1 MYIRYTRA
9 ASAVLCILTTET
21 AVGADPIPNVTDTLD
36 TIEVQGETIMP
47 SETIVDTQQL
57 SPGRDTGDTL
67 RYLLGVSGSRM
78 GGHGIDPT
86 IRGLRQTQINVLLDG
101 AYVHGGCPNRMDPPT
116 SYAPVG
122 GYEEITVIR
131 GSKTLEYGGGG
142 PGGTILFDRVTERFD
157 AEEKVRGRFGA
168 GYRGYSDTQEYSA
181 DVAGGNESLFGR
193 FIGSYT
199 DAQNYEDGNGDEV
212 RSSFT
217 QPSGTVILGYTPS
230 DATRAEVS
238 YDKQKTLD
246 ALFPGAGMDSPESD
260 NETVRLKFDTRD
272 RGGFFARVKAEFYSS
287 EVDHVMDNYTF
298 RLNLGMKMRAPSTS
312 DTIGGRL
319 VTEIDSLV
327 GLWKVGVNV
336 QNNDRDAKRFND
348 TGPQPLLNSVLWP
361 GVEIDQTGVFAELT
375 HDLNERNRVIG
386 GLRYDRVESN
396 ASKADLDPPGM
407 LLSPNQL
414 YAIYYD
420 GAQAKKDT
428 DHNVGGLLRFEHDLT
443 NGAGTLYAGITRSV
457 RTPDATERFIAS
469 NSMTPSDRWVGNPY
483 LNPEKHHQI
492 ELGVMMRGER
502 WDAEGSLYY
511 NAVSDYIL
519 RDRFT
524 AGGNNATIYRNIDA
538 TLIGGEAS
546 VSYRFSYNWRT
557 ELGVAYVWAENDT
570 DDRPIAQTPPLEGSA
585 SIEYS
590 QDKLIAGASVRAATK
605 QTRVDLDSSTGIP
618 GQGLDVQKTPGWGVL
633 DLYTTYEV
641 NGSITLDIGVD
652 NVFDKAYAQH
662 LNRSNAF
669 DPTQVQVNE
678 PGRAAWIKFSA
689 EF

>member
-9 ASAVLCILTTET
+9 AWAVLCVLAAET
-21 AVGADPIPNVTDTLD
+21 AVDADPIPNVMDTLD
-36 TIEVQGETIMP
+36 TIEVQGKTITPAET
-47 SETIVDTQQL
+47 TVDTQQL

-67 RYLLGVSGSRM
+67 RDLLGVSGSRM

-86 IRGLRQTQINVLLDG
+86 IRGLSQTQINVLLDG

-116 SYAPVG
+116 SYAPAG
-122 GYEEITVIR
+122 RYEEITVIR
-131 GSKTLEYGGGG
+131 GTQTLEYGGGG
-142 PGGTILFDRVTERFD
+142 PGGTILFERVTDRFD
-157 AEEKVRGRFGA
+157 SDKKVRGRLDA
-168 GYRGYSDTQEYSA
+168 GYRGNSDTQDYSA
-181 DVAGGNESLFGR
+181 DIAVGNQSLFGR
-193 FIGSYT
+193 LIGSYT
-199 DAQNYEDGNGDEV
+199 DAENYEDGSGNEV
-212 RSSFT
+212 RSSFKERG
-217 QPSGTVILGYTPS
+217 GTVILGYTPS

-238 YDKQKTLD
+238 YDKQKTRD
-246 ALFPGAGMDSPESD
+246 ALFPGAGMDSPKSD

-272 RGGFFARVKAEFYSS
+272 LGGSFPRVKTEFYSS
-287 EVDHVMDNYTF
+287 EIDHVMDNYSL
-298 RLNLGMKMRAPSTS
+298 RPNRGMKLRAPSTS
-312 DTIGGRL
+312 DTMGGRL
-319 VTEIDSLV
+319 VTEIDSSV
-327 GLWKVGVNV
+327 GLWKVGIDV

-348 TGPQPLLNSVLWP
+348 TGPQPVLNSVLWP

-375 HDLNERNRVIG
+375 HNLNKRNRVIG
-386 GLRYDRVESN
+386 GLRYDHVKSD

-407 LLSPNQL
+407 LMSPNQL

-420 GAQAKKDT
+420 GAQARKDI
-428 DHNVGGLLRFEHDLT
+428 DHNVGGLLRFEHDLAD
-443 NGAGTLYAGITRSV
+443 GAATLYAGIARSV

-483 LNPEKHHQI
+483 LDPEKHHQI
-492 ELGVMMRGER
+492 ELGIMMHGER
-502 WDAEGSLYY
+502 WDTDGSVYY
-511 NAVSDYIL
+511 NDVSDYIL

-524 AGGNNATIYRNIDA
+524 ADVNNATIYRNIDA

-546 VSYRFSYNWRT
+546 LSYRFSDNWRT

-570 DDRPIAQTPPLEGSA
+570 DNRSIAQTPPFEGRA

-590 QDKLIAGASVRAATK
+590 REKWIAGAGVHAAVK

-618 GQGLDVQKTPGWGVL
+618 GQGLDVQETPGWVTL
-633 DLYTTYEV
+633 DLNTSYEV
-641 NGSITLDIGVD
+641 NDYIALDIGVD

-678 PGRAAWIKFSA
+678 PGRAAWIKFNA